1 MTTTQELLD
10 FYSNLLIIQYTGKPK
25 ATATI
30 EAFVGQV
37 IADQIVQQVED
48 GFNLDT
54 AIGAQ
59 LDALGTYRGA
69 PRSIYG
75 LNLDK
80 QFFTMPLY
88 TDLNYATVKGF
99 ADYDIDGAS
108 VSWYF
113 ALYSDGAQST
123 HILTDPEL
131 RELIQFFAKTNSAF
145 YSLAEIDLILY
156 EFFGKYVTLTDNG
169 DMTITYTLNPAYPGT
184 LFQILEILGA
194 LPRPAGVAV
203 NVI

>member
-30 EAFVGQV
+30 QAFAGQV
-37 IADQIVQQVED
+37 VADQIVQQVED

-54 AIGAQ
+54 AIGLQ
-59 LDALGTYRGA
+59 LDALATYRGA

-75 LNLDK
+75 LSLDK
-80 QFFTMPLY
+80 QFMVFPLY
-88 TDLNYATVKGF
+88 SDANYATVRGMSEYSIGL
-99 ADYDIDGAS
+99 DT
-108 VSWYF
+108 SWYW
-113 ALYSDGAQST
+113 AIYSDGAQST
-123 HILTDPEL
+123 HVLTDPEL
-131 RELIQFFAKTNSAF
+131 RQLIQFLAKTNSAF

-156 EFFGKYVTLTDNG
+156 EFFGDYVTLTDNG
-169 DMTITYTLNPAYPGT
+169 DMTITYTLDPAYPGT
-184 LFQILEILGA
+184 LFQTLVIINA
-194 LPRPAGVAV
+194 LPQPAGVEI